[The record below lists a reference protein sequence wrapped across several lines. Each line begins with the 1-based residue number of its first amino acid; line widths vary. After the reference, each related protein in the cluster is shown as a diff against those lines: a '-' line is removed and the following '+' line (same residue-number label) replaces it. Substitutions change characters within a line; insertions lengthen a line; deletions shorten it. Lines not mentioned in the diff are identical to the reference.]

1 MDLKKFLED
10 KHETTSAIKDYLK
23 LGVKDGLDP
32 KIVAKEVF
40 NAIKKNNFWIFTHS
54 DFINTYSEYSKEII
68 ESMKR

>member
-23 LGVKDGLDP
+23 LGGKNCLDP
-32 KIVAKEVF
+32 KIVAKDVF

-54 DFINTYSEYSKEII
+54 DFINAYSEYSKEII